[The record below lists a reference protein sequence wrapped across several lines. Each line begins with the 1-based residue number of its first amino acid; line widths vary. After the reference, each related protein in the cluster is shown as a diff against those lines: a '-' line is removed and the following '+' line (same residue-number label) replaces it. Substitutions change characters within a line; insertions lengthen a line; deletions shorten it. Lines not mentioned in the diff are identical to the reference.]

1 MHPLGVRRTVA
12 RFGEACRHARDVAG
26 GVGPDHRLGRRTRAG
41 PFALQPSVPGAAHGA
56 GDLADSGRHIVARRF
71 RGDLPADVTALETR
85 PCTGPAA

>member
-1 MHPLGVRRTVA
+1 MA

-41 PFALQPSVPGAAHGA
+41 PFALQPFVPGKAHGA
-56 GDLADSGRHIVARRF
+56 RDLVDSGGHIVARGF
-71 RGDLPADVTALETR
+71 RGDLPADVTTVETR